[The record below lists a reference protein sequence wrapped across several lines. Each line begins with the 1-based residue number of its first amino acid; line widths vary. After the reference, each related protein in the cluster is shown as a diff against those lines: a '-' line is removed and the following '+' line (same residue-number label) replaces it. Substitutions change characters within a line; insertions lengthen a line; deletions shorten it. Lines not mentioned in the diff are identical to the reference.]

1 MGPLTSWGRKTVALW
16 IRTLGVC
23 LLAGLGACA
32 HKPVANLT
40 SATAMTAGRVAWTPE
55 QIARWQP
62 MQLPGKQPT
71 RYALAEQAGR
81 AAVRAQADSSVSML
95 RQPLR
100 VEPHELGHLEFAWN
114 VSALIDGADVG
125 LRQSDDSPVRL
136 VLAFDGDRS
145 AFSAKNAVLSEL
157 AHAMTGE
164 PLPYAT
170 LMYIWCNTRPVGTVV
185 HSPRTDRIRKLV
197 VASGP
202 QQLAQWVDFRRDV
215 RADFELAFGE
225 APGALLAIA
234 LMTDSDNTQS
244 SALAWY
250 GGIALH

>member
-1 MGPLTSWGRKTVALW
+1 MAPW
-16 IRTLGVC
+16 IRIVC
-23 LLAGLGACA
+23 ICLVAGLGACA
-32 HKPVANLT
+32 HPPGDSPASVPAG
-40 SATAMTAGRVAWTPE
+40 ATTWTPA

-62 MQLPGKQPT
+62 MHLPGKRIT
-71 RYALAEQAGR
+71 SYALGEHSGR
-81 AAVRAQADSSVSML
+81 AAVRAQADSAVSML

-100 VEPHELGHLEFAWN
+100 VEPDRLGHLEFAWN
-114 VSALIDGADVG
+114 VPALIDGADVG
-125 LRQSDDSPVRL
+125 RRHLDDSPARL

-145 AFSAKNAVLSEL
+145 TFSAKDAMLSEL

-202 QQLAQWVDFRRDV
+202 QQLNQWLHFRRDV

-225 APGALLAIA
+225 APGALLTIA

-244 SALAWY
+244 STLAWY
-250 GGIALH
+250 GGIALN

>member
-1 MGPLTSWGRKTVALW
+1 MVHW
-16 IRTLGVC
+16 IRIVGIGLMV
-23 LLAGLGACA
+23 GLGACA
-32 HKPVANLT
+32 HGPGDSVASVPPAVT
-40 SATAMTAGRVAWTPE
+40 VWTPE

-62 MQLPGKQPT
+62 MYLPGKRVT
-71 RYALAEQAGR
+71 SYALGEQSGR
-81 AAVRAQADSSVSML
+81 AAVRAQADSAVSML

-100 VEPHELGHLEFAWN
+100 IEPDQLGHLEFAWN
-114 VSALIDGADVG
+114 VPALIDGADVG
-125 LRQSDDSPVRL
+125 QRHSDDSPARL

-145 AFSAKNAVLSEL
+145 TFSAKNAMLSEL

-202 QQLAQWVDFRRDV
+202 QQLNQWLHFRRDV

-225 APGALLAIA
+225 APGALLAIG

-250 GGIALH
+250 GDIALN

>member
-1 MGPLTSWGRKTVALW
+1 MLQW
-16 IRTLGVC
+16 IRVLSVC

-32 HKPVANLT
+32 HVPGDGLAPVPAG
-40 SATAMTAGRVAWTPE
+40 ATAWTPA

-62 MQLPGKQPT
+62 MQLPGKRLT
-71 RYALAEQAGR
+71 SYSLGEQAGL
-81 AAVRAQADSSVSML
+81 AAVRAEAASSVSML

-100 VEPHELGHLEFAWN
+100 VEPQEIGHLAFSWN
-114 VSALIDGADVG
+114 VPALIDGADVG
-125 LRQSDDSPVRL
+125 LRQSDDSPARL

-145 AFSAKNAVLSEL
+145 TFSAKNAMLSEL

-164 PLPYAT
+164 PMPYAT
-170 LMYIWCNTRPVGTVV
+170 LMYVWCNTRPVGTVV

-202 QQLAQWVDFRRDV
+202 QQLNQWLHFRRDV

-225 APGALLAIA
+225 APGALLTIA
-234 LMTDSDNTQS
+234 LMTDSDNTRS
-244 SALAWY
+244 NALAWY
-250 GGIALH
+250 GGIALN

>member
-1 MGPLTSWGRKTVALW
+1 MLRFFRMVT
-16 IRTLGVC
+16 VC
-23 LLAGLGACA
+23 LAAGLGACA
-32 HKPVANLT
+32 HGPGDSVA
-40 SATAMTAGRVAWTPE
+40 SVPSGATAWTPE

-62 MQLPGKQPT
+62 MHLPGKRVT
-71 RYALAEQAGR
+71 DYALGEQAGR
-81 AAVRAQADSSVSML
+81 AAVRAQAESAVSML

-100 VEPHELGHLEFAWN
+100 VEPDQLGHVEFAWN
-114 VSALIDGADVG
+114 VPALIDGADVG
-125 LRQSDDSPVRL
+125 QRHSDDSPARL

-145 AFSAKNAVLSEL
+145 TFSAKNAMLSEL

-202 QQLAQWVDFRRDV
+202 QQLNHWLHFRRDV

-234 LMTDSDNTQS
+234 LMTDSDNTRS

-250 GGIALH
+250 GGITLN

>member
-1 MGPLTSWGRKTVALW
+1 MAVLHGVRIAS
-16 IRTLGVC
+16 VC

-32 HKPVANLT
+32 HVPSDGVA
-40 SATAMTAGRVAWTPE
+40 SMPAGATAWTPA

-62 MQLPGKQPT
+62 MHLPGKRVT
-71 RYALAEQAGR
+71 HYELGEQSGR
-81 AAVRAQADSSVSML
+81 AAVRAQADASVSVL

-100 VEPHELGHLEFAWN
+100 IEPDQIGHLEFSWN

-125 LRQSDDSPVRL
+125 QRHSDDAPARL

-145 AFSAKNAVLSEL
+145 TFSAKNAMLSEL
-157 AHAMTGE
+157 AHALTGE
-164 PLPYAT
+164 PMPYAT

-185 HSPRTDRIRKLV
+185 HGHRTDRIRKLV

-202 QQLAQWVDFRRDV
+202 QQLNQWLHFRRDV

-225 APGALLAIA
+225 APGALLALG
-234 LMTDSDNTQS
+234 LMTDSDNTRS

-250 GGIALH
+250 GGIALN

>member
-1 MGPLTSWGRKTVALW
+1 MLQW
-16 IRTLGVC
+16 IRM
-23 LLAGLGACA
+23 LGACMVAGLAACA
-32 HKPVANLT
+32 HGPGDRPTAV
-40 SATAMTAGRVAWTPE
+40 SAGATAWTPE

-62 MQLPGKQPT
+62 MHLPGKRPT
-71 RYALAEQAGR
+71 TYALGEQSGR
-81 AAVRAQADSSVSML
+81 VAVRAQAESAVSML

-100 VEPHELGHLEFAWN
+100 IAPDQLGHLEFAWN
-114 VSALIDGADVG
+114 VPALMEGADVG
-125 LRQSDDSPVRL
+125 QRHSDDSPARL

-145 AFSAKNAVLSEL
+145 TFSAKNAMLSEL
-157 AHAMTGE
+157 VHAMTGE

-170 LMYIWCNTRPVGTVV
+170 LMYVWCNTRPVGTVV

-202 QQLAQWVDFRRDV
+202 QQLNQWLLFRRDL

-225 APGALLAIA
+225 APGPLLAIA

-250 GGIALH
+250 GGIALN

>member
-1 MGPLTSWGRKTVALW
+1 VAHW
-16 IRTLGVC
+16 IRIVSIC
-23 LLAGLGACA
+23 LVAGLGACA
-32 HKPVANLT
+32 HGPGDGLVLVP
-40 SATAMTAGRVAWTPE
+40 SAVTTWTPA

-62 MQLPGKQPT
+62 MHLPGKRMT
-71 RYALAEQAGR
+71 TYALGEQSGR
-81 AAVRAQADSSVSML
+81 AAVRAQAESAVSML

-100 VEPHELGHLEFAWN
+100 VEPDQLGHLEFAWN
-114 VSALIDGADVG
+114 VPALIDGADVG
-125 LRQSDDSPVRL
+125 HRHRDDSPARL

-145 AFSAKNAVLSEL
+145 TFSAKNAMLSEL

-170 LMYIWCNTRPVGTVV
+170 LMYVWCNTRPVGTVV

-202 QQLAQWVDFRRDV
+202 QQLDQWLHFRRDV

-225 APGALLAIA
+225 APGALLTIA

-250 GGIALH
+250 GGIALN